1 MSMLNVGTFLS
12 SELIVRAN
20 ALHSILRNLSGNPDF
35 NISKCPM
42 CKGTGLIGVSDF
54 GKGDKQWDGRFC
66 ELCNGVGFEQTSY
79 KDILFV
85 CKRCDGTGYGSY
97 DERECL
103 QCNGRGIVDWVTRAR
118 GI

>member
-1 MSMLNVGTFLS
+1 MSGVFL
-12 SELIVRAN
+12 ETKYVIRAH
-20 ALHSILRNLSGNPDF
+20 ALHNILRNMSGNPDF

-42 CKGTGLIGVSDF
+42 CKGTGLLGVSGF
-54 GKGDKQWDGRFC
+54 GNNGDKQWDGRFC
-66 ELCNGVGFEQTSY
+66 ELCKGVGFEQTCY

-85 CKRCDGTGYGSY
+85 CKRCDGTGHGSY
-97 DERECL
+97 EERECS